1 MDFRKFSAGSVSYGE
16 DVENTEN
23 CLPNV
28 NFYDPKFIENKNH
41 SDVIKLVQHLALCH
55 TVIMDES
62 KGEYNC
68 SSPDELALVM
78 AAKQFGM
85 EFTKRDEEGVISL
98 NVDGQI

>member
-41 SDVIKLVQHLALCH
+41 SDVIKLV
-55 TVIMDES
+55 
-62 KGEYNC
+62 
-68 SSPDELALVM
+68 
-78 AAKQFGM
+78 
-85 EFTKRDEEGVISL
+85 
-98 NVDGQI
+98 